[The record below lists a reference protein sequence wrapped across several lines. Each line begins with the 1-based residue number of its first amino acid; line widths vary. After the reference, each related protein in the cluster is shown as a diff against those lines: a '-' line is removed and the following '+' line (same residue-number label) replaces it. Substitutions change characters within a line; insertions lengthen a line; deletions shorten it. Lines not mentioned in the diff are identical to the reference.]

1 MNNNVM
7 FSSKTDVW
15 ATPQKFFDELNREFN
30 FELDVCATPE
40 NAKCRRFYT
49 KEQDGLAPF
58 PSMVVIF
65 GEKGGRLL

>member
-15 ATPQKFFDELNREFN
+15 ATPQRFFDELDREFN
-30 FELDVCATPE
+30 FETA
-40 NAKCRRFYT
+40 
-49 KEQDGLAPF
+49 APF

>member
-15 ATPQKFFDELNREFN
+15 ATPQRFFDELNS
-30 FELDVCATPE
+30 VS
-40 NAKCRRFYT
+40 
-49 KEQDGLAPF
+49 F

>member
-15 ATPQKFFDELNREFN
+15 ATPQRFFGDSKNS
-30 FELDVCATPE
+30 
-40 NAKCRRFYT
+40 
-49 KEQDGLAPF
+49 APF